1 MAGVSYV
8 SCQNMSD
15 AKKAKSA
22 AERKAE
28 EAKRNRDQGLV
39 RKSIWVYPDDWPAIL
54 EYAAKLKAK
63 RGAN

>member
-1 MAGVSYV
+1 
-8 SCQNMSD
+8 MSD